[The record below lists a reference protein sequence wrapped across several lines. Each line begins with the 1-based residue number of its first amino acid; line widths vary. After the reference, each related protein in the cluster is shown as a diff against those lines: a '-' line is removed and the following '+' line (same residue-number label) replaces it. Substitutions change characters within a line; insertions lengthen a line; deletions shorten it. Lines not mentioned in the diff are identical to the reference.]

1 MLSIFLPGFFNF
13 AKDNKVS
20 FFLKPVDTLPVPS
33 ITVTEIFK
41 HVLYLRRE
49 EPSLEIIAHMIQG
62 EVISLDTQ
70 ISINV
75 RNYGFEHKL
84 PQVDGI
90 IYAITIRHSASLW
103 TCLFPSYALLI
114 CSQELLIRY
123 TDELTTPPIYR
134 AIVII

>member
-1 MLSIFLPGFFNF
+1 MLSIFLTGFFNF

-20 FFLKPVDTLPVPS
+20 FFLKPIDRLPAPS

-49 EPSLEIIAHMIQG
+49 KPSVEIIAHMIQG

-75 RNYGFEHKL
+75 RNNGFEHKL
-84 PQVDGI
+84 SQVDDI
-90 IYAITIRHSASLW
+90 IYAITIRHSVFMDMFISKLC
-103 TCLFPSYALLI
+103 TSNVQ
-114 CSQELLIRY
+114 SR
-123 TDELTTPPIYR
+123 
-134 AIVII
+134 VINTLHR

>member
-20 FFLKPVDTLPVPS
+20 FFLKPVDTLPVLS

-114 CSQELLIRY
+114 CSQELLISY